1 MFIRSQSLFL
11 RPVWA
16 EDWAD
21 IHTGLADEAVAR
33 HLASVAWPYGEAEA
47 RQFANQPQ
55 HQRYPHFLITRVH
68 DSVEAQP
75 VGCIALTGESGAGGP
90 RHAALGFWIARAHWG
105 KGYAS
110 EAARAVLELL
120 PVLGHRR
127 LLATAFRDNTAAA
140 RVLRKLGFY
149 ATGQATMATSAAR
162 GARALATIFA
172 LDLAA
177 DGNGG
182 CGEREVA
189 KDRSRAL
196 ASLRAA

>member
-1 MFIRSQSLFL
+1 MFIRSQNLFL

-33 HLASVAWPYGEAEA
+33 HLANVAWPYGEAEA
-47 RQFANQPQ
+47 RQFARQPQ
-55 HQRYPHFLITRVH
+55 HQRYPHFLITRVN
-68 DSVEAQP
+68 DSAEAQA
-75 VGCIALTGESGAGGP
+75 VGCIALSREAGGGGT
-90 RHAALGFWIARAHWG
+90 RYAALGFWIARAHWG
-105 KGYAS
+105 KGYAT

-127 LLATAFRDNTAAA
+127 LRATAFRDNPVAM

-149 ATGQATMATSAAR
+149 PTGQATTATSAAR
-162 GARALATIFA
+162 GTSALASIFA

-177 DGNGG
+177 DGDGG
-182 CGEREVA
+182 AGHEVA
-189 KDRSRAL
+189 KGRSRAL